1 MYDVVHQFLRVFL
14 ISALCLCFAWT
25 ASVQGASASK
35 QNEADFN
42 KDKVVDE
49 KDLLLFST
57 RHLDQDWTSVDWCAF
72 YANAMQGE
80 PIFGKSS
87 KPYLKHYSSL
97 LDFIY
102 GYFDCGVDPEPEPS
116 PLELENKPTFL
127 ARIASSGDL
136 SGQYYVSDP
145 KLGSVFIY
153 DSAWTLNAELK
164 NLDKP
169 LGIAVDTQGYI
180 LVGSDGGDNIEV
192 FDPEDGNLVTSFGV
206 GLLQMPNAISIGPS
220 GYIYVT
226 DSKADNIQVFDAS
239 YNPVHAIGASGS
251 LTGEFRFPVDTQ
263 IIGTEIFVADQVN
276 MRIQIFDLDGN
287 YLRSI
292 NKGPCNGNMCEPPV
306 FQRLQALAVDKD
318 GHLHALDVLEARVTV
333 FDALSGVI
341 LDSYGGYG
349 ETEGLLML
357 PIDIFTMESGET
369 AITDS
374 GDNTVKLFS
383 FP

>member
-1 MYDVVHQFLRVFL
+1 MTNGLHQCSRIVL
-14 ISALCLCFAWT
+14 ISALCLCCGLAT
-25 ASVQGASASK
+25 SGQNSK
-35 QNEADFN
+35 QDKADFN

-57 RHLDQDWTSVDWCAF
+57 RHLDQDWTGVDWCAF
-72 YANAMQGE
+72 YASTVQGE
-80 PIFGKSS
+80 PVFGESS
-87 KPYLKHYSSL
+87 TAYLKHYSSL

-102 GYFDCGVDPEPEPS
+102 EYFKCGAEPEPS
-116 PLELENKPTFL
+116 PLELKNKPDFL

-145 KLGSVFIY
+145 KLDSVFIY

-192 FDPEDGNLVTSFGV
+192 YDPEDGSLVTNFGV

-239 YNPVHAIGASGS
+239 YNPVHTIGASGS

-306 FQRLQALAVDKD
+306 FQRLQALAVDKNGD
-318 GHLHALDVLEARVTV
+318 LHALDVLEARVTV

-349 ETEGLLML
+349 ETEGLLLL